1 MDAARSIEGNPSE
14 PDIPR
19 LSLRPREAA
28 QALGICE
35 RTLWGMTRA
44 GDIPHFKLGKST
56 LYPVEA
62 LREWLRERVREG
74 STRTI

>member
-1 MDAARSIEGNPSE
+1 MVADTTYNMHGDAAS
-14 PDIPR
+14 DLPR
-19 LSLRPREAA
+19 LALRPREAA
-28 QALGICE
+28 EALGICE
-35 RTLWGMTRA
+35 RTLWSMTHD

-74 STRTI
+74 SAS